1 MPSLVFQKLIALGSL
16 PSDWELVRV
25 AVDWSG
31 LPLLLMIEGRG
42 PAPVKSAG
50 SETWSRWF
58 NTKPKALHVVYLQ
71 GTEVRTTCVQCG
83 GEISAGPIQPFMN
96 GWIVGWN
103 RDGRI
108 NCYDSTGVLRESLDL
123 GNGIEDLQTEPNGRI
138 WVSYFD
144 EGVYGSGIST
154 EGLVCFDGEGT
165 PVFRFLEFARRHQ
178 LPHIDDCYA
187 LNVAANGD
195 VWVNYYSDFP
205 LICLHDMHLDR
216 HWLEFGSLGNTFAV
230 RDGCLFYLCDS
241 KLMFRTLDAASTP
254 EPVDCVDEN
263 GEKFVPASDRYVSGA
278 VRGAHLIINSGSAIY
293 SAVT

>member
-1 MPSLVFQKLIALGSL
+1 
-16 PSDWELVRV
+16 
-25 AVDWSG
+25 
-31 LPLLLMIEGRG
+31 
-42 PAPVKSAG
+42 
-50 SETWSRWF
+50 
-58 NTKPKALHVVYLQ
+58 
-71 GTEVRTTCVQCG
+71 
-83 GEISAGPIQPFMN
+83 MN